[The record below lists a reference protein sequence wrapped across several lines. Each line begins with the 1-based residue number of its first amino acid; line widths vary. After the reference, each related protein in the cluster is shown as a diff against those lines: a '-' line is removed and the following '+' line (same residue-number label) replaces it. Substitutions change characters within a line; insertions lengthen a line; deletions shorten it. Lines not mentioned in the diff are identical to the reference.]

1 MITKHD
7 LKVYRD
13 ELIALKQIE
22 RRIDE
27 LETRLYHLRSP
38 SLTGIPRAQTTV
50 SGSVQERAA
59 DQYAEKLDE
68 LRRFYAQEGA
78 KLAERCKAVED
89 AINRLPLRLR
99 TLMRAH
105 YVEGL
110 RWSQVCELYPYSWE
124 RVMQLHR
131 RALEL
136 IKNMH
141 DS

>member
-1 MITKHD
+1 MITKHE
-7 LKVYRD
+7 LKTYRD
-13 ELIALKQIE
+13 DLIALKQVE

-38 SLTGIPRAQTTV
+38 TLTGMPHAQTTV
-50 SGSVQERAA
+50 SGSPQERAA
-59 DQYAEKLDE
+59 DQYGEKLDE
-68 LRRFYAQEGA
+68 LRAFYVQEGA

-89 AINRLPLRLR
+89 ALERLPQRYR

-131 RALEL
+131 KALDWLKSHEL
-136 IKNMH
+136 
-141 DS
+141 